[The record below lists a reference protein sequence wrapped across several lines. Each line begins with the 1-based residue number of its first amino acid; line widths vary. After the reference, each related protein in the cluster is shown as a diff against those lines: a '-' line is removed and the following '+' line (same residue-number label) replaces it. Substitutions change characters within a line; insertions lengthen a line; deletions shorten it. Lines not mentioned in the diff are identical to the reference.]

1 MGQLKPVDA
10 AQWLLVGIGLYF
22 VSKVGKTLDNVFGGL
37 AADSEKGSLPPLPGT
52 SFPRQQYFLMAE
64 RIYSAIWTSP
74 YTEDEF
80 SVMRVLAELR
90 NTADLVALFNAYG
103 IRRGPNI
110 IDMSGNLYAT
120 IRHYFSADE
129 IAAVNRHFARKGIQ
143 AAF

>member
-10 AQWLLVGIGLYF
+10 AQWILVGIGFYLIT
-22 VSKVGKTLDNVFGGL
+22 KVAKGLDNVFGGL
-37 AADSEKGSLPPLPGT
+37 AADSEKDSLPAMPGT
-52 SFPRQQYFLMAE
+52 TYPRQQYALMAE